1 MRVMIFVQNKILTA
15 QIQTLLEQNGSLTKE
30 IETLNKIVEKLYSI
44 CLPNVRTVLIEKNV
58 NLTPV

>member
-44 CLPNVRTVLIEKNV
+44 CLPNARTVLIEKNV
-58 NLTPV
+58 NLMPV